1 MKELFKWYFPHSPAK
16 IQEIWDNG
24 ILTVDTNVLLDLYR
38 YNQTTRE
45 VLLESLNLFTG
56 RAWISHQVAEEFFR
70 NRNGVILSSTSS
82 FNDAER
88 NLTELRKVIEEPIK
102 KLKSNR
108 TISDSIG
115 KKLEESFEDALKK
128 ASMEVERLRSLYP
141 DYIKEDP
148 VLENICA
155 LFNSNVGKPFDQETL
170 PEILKEANRRKENK
184 IPPGFKDNGKEG
196 DKPYGDYFLWRQILN
211 YIKDVQKPLIFV
223 TSEEKEDWWEKGSGK
238 TVGPL
243 YDLLKEF
250 NRETGQPFLL
260 FRTARFLEYSLE
272 RTGKQ
277 TNQEAVEEIREYAE
291 FRSRVSASF
300 RIVGQKEI
308 EKTQNKAL
316 GHLCVELLEPAF
328 KFTCTGHFNP
338 HLVDI
343 PELKVKLIDAP
354 NGTPINL
361 LRSGT
366 GTTFDFHVHFKSME
380 FGTYL
385 PTGQYTFEYDA
396 VVDNNI
402 NKNTA

>member
-1 MKELFKWYFPHSPAK
+1 MKELFKWYFPHSSSQ

-38 YNQTTRE
+38 YNQNTRE
-45 VLLESLNLFTG
+45 ALLESLNLFNG
-56 RAWISHQVAEEFFR
+56 RAWISNQVAEEFFR
-70 NRNGVILSSTSS
+70 NRNGVILSSTNS

-88 NLTELRKVIEEPIK
+88 NLAELRKVVEEPIK

-115 KKLEESFEDALKK
+115 KIVEESLEEAIKNAAAEIENLK
-128 ASMEVERLRSLYP
+128 SLYP
-141 DYIKEDP
+141 DYIKKDP

-155 LFNSNVGKPFDQETL
+155 LFNSNVGAPFEPEIF
-170 PEILKEANRRKENK
+170 PEILKEAKRRKENK
-184 IPPGFKDNGKEG
+184 IPPGFMDSGKEG
-196 DKPYGDYFLWRQILN
+196 EKPYGDYILWKQILN
-211 YIKDVQKPLIFV
+211 YVKDVQKPLIFV
-223 TSEEKEDWWEKGSGK
+223 TSEEKEDWWEKGTGK

-250 NRETGQPFLL
+250 YIETGQPFLL
-260 FRTARFLEYSLE
+260 YRTARFLEYSLE

-291 FRSRVSASF
+291 FRLHVPALF
-300 RIVGQKEI
+300 RIVGQKELI
-308 EKTQNKAL
+308 KTPNKAF
-316 GHLCVELLEPAF
+316 GHLCVELLEPAY

-338 HLVDI
+338 HLTDI

-354 NGTPINL
+354 DGTPINL

-366 GTTFDFHVHFKSME
+366 GTTFDFHVHFKSMAY
-380 FGTYL
+380 GTYL

-396 VVDNNI
+396 EIENNTD
-402 NKNTA
+402 KNTA